1 MKDQSKMVKYKYLVL
16 FHSIKDNKEFKLIFS
31 NNFFT
36 YEYLFKSFKNVYII
50 NINNLRFTRQKAN
63 LDVKILKNFFPNL
76 NLKFYS
82 IDKFIHL
89 HKFLKNKKIVGIRSF
104 GTSYSELTINIL
116 LKFYDVR
123 LLTIGNSGHR
133 NYATSI
139 TPNRIKLF
147 KNYLIKIL
155 AHKLTVF
162 LSMVGLVRKIDIRF
176 ISNPD
181 YIRFNKN
188 YITNKIANFLNL
200 PYAKKLILI
209 NSRAYDIF
217 LKNNFKIK
225 NEYITVLDEQ
235 LNEPQWT
242 RFSGVKKKKD
252 IILHYKKFNI
262 YLKKLSKVLKKKV
275 IICIHPNDNLDE
287 KKKFFRNFK
296 VLKYKTREYIYKSY
310 LVVFFESSAIIDA
323 ILLNKNITTIR
334 SKILDKNQI
343 SSSMYYVEGINAPIS
358 TIDNIENLNLTKDF
372 LTKNK
377 IIKKTKE
384 IKKDYKHFIKKYLC
398 AGTKNTLGVEKIKKT
413 NKLEYKLN

>member
-1 MKDQSKMVKYKYLVL
+1 
-16 FHSIKDNKEFKLIFS
+16 
-31 NNFFT
+31 
-36 YEYLFKSFKNVYII
+36 
-50 NINNLRFTRQKAN
+50 
-63 LDVKILKNFFPNL
+63 
-76 NLKFYS
+76 
-82 IDKFIHL
+82 
-89 HKFLKNKKIVGIRSF
+89 
-104 GTSYSELTINIL
+104 
-116 LKFYDVR
+116 
-123 LLTIGNSGHR
+123 
-133 NYATSI
+133 
-139 TPNRIKLF
+139 
-147 KNYLIKIL
+147 
-155 AHKLTVF
+155 
-162 LSMVGLVRKIDIRF
+162 MVGLVRKIDIRF

-287 KKKFFRNFK
+287 KKKLFKNFK

-398 AGTKNTLGVEKIKKT
+398 AGTKNALGVEKIKKT
-413 NKLEYKLN
+413 IKLEYKLN

>member
-1 MKDQSKMVKYKYLVL
+1 MVKYKYLVL
-16 FHSIKDNKEFKLIFS
+16 FHSIKDNKEFKSFVS

-36 YEYLFKSFKNVYII
+36 YEYLFKSFKNVYIV
-50 NINNLRFTRQKAN
+50 NVNNLRFTQKKAN
-63 LDVKILKNFFPNL
+63 LDIKILKNFFPNL

-82 IDKFIHL
+82 LNKFIHL
-89 HKFLKNKKIVGIRSF
+89 HKFLKKKKIVGIKSF
-104 GTSYSELTINIL
+104 GTTYSELIINIF

-123 LLTIGNSGHR
+123 LLTIGNTGHR
-133 NYATSI
+133 NYGTTISSS
-139 TPNRIKLF
+139 RIKLF
-147 KNYLIKIL
+147 KNYLIKKL

-162 LSMVGLVRKIDIRF
+162 LSMVGLVRKIDIKF

-188 YITNKIANFLNL
+188 RITNRIANFLNL
-200 PYAKKLILI
+200 LYAKKLILI

-217 LKNNFKIK
+217 LKNKFKIK
-225 NEYITVLDEQ
+225 NDYITVLDEQ

-242 RFSGVKKKKD
+242 RFSGVKKKKN

-287 KKKFFRNFK
+287 KKKFFKNFK

-310 LVVFFESSAIIDA
+310 LVVFFGSSAIIDA

-377 IIKKTKE
+377 IIKNTKE
-384 IKKDYKHFIKKYLC
+384 IKKDYKKFLKKYVC
-398 AGTKNTLGVEKIKKT
+398 AGTKNTLGVEKIIKT
-413 NKLEYKLN
+413 IKLLYKLN